1 MNQMEEKI
9 KFSVVLPI
17 YNVEKYLSR
26 CIDSLIRQSYSNIEI
41 LLVDDGSKDE
51 SLSICKEYEA
61 KDSRIHVFHKEN
73 EGLGLTRNYGVEQAT
88 GEYITF
94 VDSDDYL
101 TLDAIDSMV
110 KKAVET
116 DADVVIASHY
126 YKNKKQ
132 EIELSERLYCGTEIK
147 EILMVHMMGNN
158 GNQLDAL
165 SYTAWGKLYKKEIFT
180 KNRLLFPSERKLIW
194 EDLAFSVE
202 AYPLC
207 EKVYILHK
215 PVYYY
220 CFNEGSL
227 THTYKPNK
235 INLVMILY
243 RYMKKR
249 IQELNLSADAKF
261 RLDTNFIG
269 HIRTCIKLEVFYVKQ
284 NGFKKTIQNI
294 RKICSRKDVQTL
306 IKSYPKTSFNRM
318 QFVYDIA
325 MERMWIYVRYFLTW
339 LQNKKKR
346 IE

>member
-1 MNQMEEKI
+1 MKQKI
-9 KFSVVLPI
+9 SVIVPV

-227 THTYKPNK
+227 THTYNPNK

-284 NGFKKTIQNI
+284 NGFEKTIQNI
-294 RKICSRKDVQTL
+294 RKICSRKDIQTL

-325 MERMWIYVRYFLTW
+325 MERMWIYVIYFLTW

>member
-1 MNQMEEKI
+1 MKQKI
-9 KFSVVLPI
+9 SVIVPV

-284 NGFKKTIQNI
+284 NGFEKTIQNI
-294 RKICSRKDVQTL
+294 RKICSRKDIQTL

-325 MERMWIYVRYFLTW
+325 MERMWIYVIYFLTW

>member
-1 MNQMEEKI
+1 MKQKI
-9 KFSVVLPI
+9 SVIVPV

-110 KKAVET
+110 KTAVET

-284 NGFKKTIQNI
+284 NGFEKTIQNI

-325 MERMWIYVRYFLTW
+325 MERMWIYVIYFLTW